1 MAQARIGF
9 AGYCPPSKYDKE
21 KALEYICEAFN
32 QIETD
37 FPDQEKVLVSG
48 LSDVE
53 TLSMAYN
60 EASRRGWKTAAV
72 TSEKVMEEYSN
83 QLYPVDEE
91 PIIVGNEWGA
101 ESPVFTDGKSKISEV
116 DPSKVEQY
124 RNHPH
129 DRLDALV
136 RIGLG
141 LQSIAEAARV
151 GELGKNTYEYDL
163 LRLE

>member
-1 MAQARIGF
+1 MKQARIGF

-32 QIETD
+32 QIEID
-37 FPDQEKVLVSG
+37 FPDQEKILVSG

-72 TSEKVMEEYSN
+72 TSEKVMESYSD

-91 PIIVGNEWGA
+91 PIIIGNEWGA
-101 ESPVFTDGKSKISEV
+101 ESPVFTDGISKILEV
-116 DPSKVEQY
+116 DKNKVNQY
-124 RNHPH
+124 KAHPH
-129 DRLDALV
+129 YGLDTLI

-141 LQSIAEAARV
+141 PQSIAEATRIRK
-151 GELGKNTYEYDL
+151 LGKPTYEFDL
-163 LRLE
+163 PRLE